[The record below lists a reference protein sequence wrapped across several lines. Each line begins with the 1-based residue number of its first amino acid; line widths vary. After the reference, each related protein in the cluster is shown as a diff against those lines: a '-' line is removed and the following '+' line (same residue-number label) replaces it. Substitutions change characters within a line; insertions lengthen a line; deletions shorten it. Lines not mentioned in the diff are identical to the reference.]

1 MRLCEV
7 TLRRRG
13 YGLEERLAAGRAL
26 EDLEPAMVG
35 TRAADAE
42 LTGRL
47 ADELD
52 AEVIALADPDEVG
65 TAVDA
70 GADVLELAIPVSDG
84 RLAAVD
90 TTREAAFDRA
100 RSAVDEAR
108 DAGVRA
114 QLRLVD
120 AFRTDAAELA
130 PAFERFDLPVVLADS
145 PGARTPS
152 YVAGYLR
159 TLAELAVDLERVG
172 VAFRDDLGVA
182 TANALVGASM
192 GVDRVDVSVAG
203 LAGRAGTPA
212 LEEFVAAAGAEDHA
226 VGVDTDRLIPACR
239 AALAALEEPVEGRK
253 PVLGEDVHT
262 HEGGVDAAAMLGDP
276 AAFEAYDPG
285 RYGGSRRLVFGA
297 GTNADGAR
305 ILLAA
310 ADREPTDRRVEALL
324 ARLVEAG
331 PLGPDEAVELAGEVE

>member
-1 MRLCEV
+1 VRLCEV
-7 TLRRRG
+7 ILRRTG

-26 EDLEPAMVG
+26 DGLDLAMVG

-47 ADELD
+47 AGELD
-52 AEVIALADPDEVG
+52 AEVVALTDPDG
-65 TAVDA
+65 TGAALDA
-70 GADVLELAIPVSDG
+70 GADALELAVPVSDG

-90 TTREAAFDRA
+90 ATREDAFDRA

-130 PAFERFDLPVVLADS
+130 PAFERFEVPVVLADS

-203 LAGRAGTPA
+203 LAGRAGSPA
-212 LEEFVAAAGAEDHA
+212 LEEVVVAAGAEDHA
-226 VGVDTDRLIPACR
+226 VGVDADRLIPASR
-239 AALAALEEPVEGRK
+239 EALAALGETVDDRK
-253 PVLGEDVHT
+253 PVLGGTVHS
-262 HEGGVDAAAMLGDP
+262 HDGGVDAAAMLGDP

-285 RYGGSRRLVFGA
+285 RYGGSRTLRFGA
-297 GTNADGAR
+297 GTDSDGAR

-310 ADREPTDRRVEALL
+310 ADREPTDRRVETLL
-324 ARLVEAG
+324 ARLAEAG
-331 PLGPDEAVELAGEVE
+331 PLGPEDAVELAAKLE